1 MAWRLLL
8 LDTHPTWSEDADAG
22 IEPGDGI
29 YGLTLFAL
37 EGIGGKGFGHFYHP
51 EEHWH
56 SSPGDL
62 GLSLPWGRRKHRLL
76 IPPPRPYLTPAL
88 NTGLTQRHPADG
100 HRLPALSHPP
110 PLPTP

>member
-51 EEHWH
+51 EEDLH
-56 SSPGDL
+56 SRPGGL
-62 GLSLPWGRRKHRLL
+62 GLSFSWRRRKHRLL
-76 IPPPRPYLTPAL
+76 IPRPGPYLSPAL
-88 NTGLTQRHPADG
+88 VTGLNQILPADG
-100 HRLPALSHPP
+100 LRVSVLHQRH
-110 PLPTP
+110 